1 MIFINKKQEP
11 KSLLEYRA
19 NKSNL
24 ADITYDNFR
33 DKDDVRDA
41 LLVEQGHI
49 CAYCMQRI
57 TKDKMKIEHFS
68 CQSINETLQLEYKNM
83 LGCCMGG
90 EGQDEDFQHCDTKKK
105 SKKIKFNPS
114 NPNDKNSLKIS
125 YDHNGLIS
133 SKDDEFNK
141 DLNEVLSLNLELFKN
156 NRKAVLLQ
164 LYESFSKVK
173 RNATKK
179 DCEERLLKFSKP
191 KNGMLPE
198 YCGIAIYYINKKMV
212 KFS

>member
-1 MIFINKKQEP
+1 
-11 KSLLEYRA
+11 
-19 NKSNL
+19 
-24 ADITYDNFR
+24 
-33 DKDDVRDA
+33 
-41 LLVEQGHI
+41 
-49 CAYCMQRI
+49 
-57 TKDKMKIEHFS
+57 
-68 CQSINETLQLEYKNM
+68 
-83 LGCCMGG
+83 MGG
-90 EGQDEDFQHCDTKKK
+90 HGNSKEYQHCDTRKNDEI
-105 SKKIKFNPS
+105 IKFNPS
-114 NPNDKNSLKIS
+114 NPHHKNLLKIY
-125 YDHNGLIS
+125 YDRNGLIS
-133 SKDDEFNK
+133 SEDDEFNK
-141 DLNEVLSLNLELFKN
+141 DLNEVLNLNLELFKN